1 MELCSPELKYFVFFF
16 LWTSNF
22 DFGIRT
28 GKTPSLYMDQST
40 DWTLRNDGSIPD
52 SGNIYFTYI
61 KFPDLLWGKMQP
73 IQAYG

>member
-1 MELCSPELKYFVFFF
+1 
-16 LWTSNF
+16 
-22 DFGIRT
+22 
-28 GKTPSLYMDQST
+28 MDQST